1 MARWQRDPKVR
12 RHVAY
17 VLAAAEAVALTANF
31 YSVFSAYL
39 LQLDL
44 RLSPQSDQLLMSL
57 AAVFY
62 TALAATAV
70 CLGVSVFV
78 GVMYARARSWAR
90 KTFIAA
96 NVVLVG
102 LGAVWFVK
110 NRLGG
115 GSGDTAATLAGLLLP
130 IITLFPLLWP
140 LIVFRPDRTVG
151 AEV

>member
-1 MARWQRDPKVR
+1 MARWQRDPKAR
-12 RHVAY
+12 RNVAY

-44 RLSPQSDQLLMSL
+44 RLSGRGELLMSL
-57 AAVFY
+57 AAVYY

-102 LGAVWFVK
+102 LGVVWFVK

-115 GSGDTAATLAGLLLP
+115 GSPDTAATLAGLLLP